1 MVEVAAASDFSM
13 SENMGGNDLR
23 NPSMDL
29 LNIHTNGAGMDDVD
43 KLLQAFQ
50 PGERPAIGRLHG
62 CHRLLARPEPI
73 RRVTCTRYSCAT
85 PPP

>member
-1 MVEVAAASDFSM
+1 MVEVAPASDFSM

-29 LNIHTNGAGMDDVD
+29 LNIHNGGAGMDDVD

-50 PGERPAIGRLHG
+50 PGKAPTIGRLHR
-62 CHRLLARPEPI
+62 CHRLLARP
-73 RRVTCTRYSCAT
+73 
-85 PPP
+85 